1 VSHFSANHSTDLSV
15 LILSPEPDETMR
27 MNTTNETATQTPI
40 RVGLTSK
47 ELARATDGGFETELN
62 LTCCHIAINEFELVF
77 LASN

>member
-1 VSHFSANHSTDLSV
+1 
-15 LILSPEPDETMR
+15 MR

-40 RVGLTSK
+40 RVGLTSE